1 MKAILN
7 FISGFF
13 KKKTNED
20 TKNKVPSKDLESSQ
34 RTTTKDKSEIKE
46 EVSPPKDISQPVENK
61 KVNQE
66 VKINTPENKLKV
78 APKKELWYTK
88 AKKWAKQMK
97 TRGKYRKGYPEGA
110 IIHFTAGRYGT
121 QDMDSGI
128 AKGFAYLLIDDKG
141 NVYQAN
147 PLDSWGYHAGVS
159 SWKSL
164 GSGVSEF
171 LVGIEITAA
180 GKVTK
185 VGESY
190 QTWFKGV
197 LTKDQVREVK
207 AKDNIQAG
215 IYQKYTDEQEKSL
228 IDLLLWLKENNPD
241 VFSFDL
247 VLGHDEVAPTRKNDP
262 GGALSCSMPEFREKL
277 KKLYKE
283 KKDT

>member
-7 FISGFF
+7 FISSFF
-13 KKKTNED
+13 KKNTNEE
-20 TKNKVPSKDLESSQ
+20 TKIVVPNKDLEPTQ
-34 RTTTKDKSEIKE
+34 KPVPEDKTEIKN
-46 EVSPPKDISQPVENK
+46 EVPLPKDIAQPVENK
-61 KVNQE
+61 KVTQE
-66 VKINTPENKLKV
+66 VKVSPQVDKLKV

-128 AKGFAYLLIDDKG
+128 ANGFAYLLIDDKG

-147 PLDSWGYHAGVS
+147 SLDSWGYHAGVS

-180 GKVTK
+180 GKVKK

-190 QTWFKGV
+190 QTWFKDV
-197 LTKDQVREVK
+197 LKKDQVREVK
-207 AKDNIQAG
+207 AKDNVQAG
-215 IYQKYTDEQEKSL
+215 IYQKYTDEQEKAL
-228 IDLLLWLKENNPD
+228 IDLLIWLKDNNPD

-262 GGALSCSMPEFREKL
+262 GGALSCTMPEFREKL

>member
-1 MKAILN
+1 MKTILN
-7 FISGFF
+7 FIS
-13 KKKTNED
+13 K
-20 TKNKVPSKDLESSQ
+20 KNKKNTIEETKSGVLRKDLESSQ
-34 RTTTKDKSEIKE
+34 KPVPEDKTEIKN
-46 EVSPPKDISQPVENK
+46 EVPLSKDISQPVENK
-61 KVNQE
+61 KVTQE
-66 VKINTPENKLKV
+66 VKVSPQVDKLKV

-128 AKGFAYLLIDDKG
+128 ANGFAYLLIDDKG

-147 PLDSWGYHAGVS
+147 SLDSWGYHAGVS

-190 QTWFKGV
+190 QTWFKDV
-197 LTKDQVREVK
+197 LKKDQVREVK
-207 AKDNIQAG
+207 AKDNVQAG
-215 IYQKYTDEQEKSL
+215 IYQKYTDEQEKAL
-228 IDLLLWLKENNPD
+228 IDLLIWLKDNNPD

-262 GGALSCSMPEFREKL
+262 GGALSCTMPEFREKL

>member
-7 FISGFF
+7 FISSFF
-13 KKKTNED
+13 KKNTNEE
-20 TKNKVPSKDLESSQ
+20 TKIVVPNKDLEPTQ
-34 RTTTKDKSEIKE
+34 KPVTEDKTEIKN
-46 EVSPPKDISQPVENK
+46 EVPLSKDISQPVENK
-61 KVNQE
+61 KVTQE
-66 VKINTPENKLKV
+66 VKVSPQVDKLKV

-128 AKGFAYLLIDDKG
+128 ANGFAYLLIDDKG

-147 PLDSWGYHAGVS
+147 SLDSWGYHAGVS

-190 QTWFKGV
+190 QTWFKDV
-197 LTKDQVREVK
+197 LKKDQVREVK
-207 AKDNIQAG
+207 AKDNVQAG
-215 IYQKYTDEQEKSL
+215 IYQKYTDEQEKAL
-228 IDLLLWLKENNPD
+228 IDLLIWLKDNNPD

-262 GGALSCSMPEFREKL
+262 GGALSCTMPEFREKL